1 MVSPELEDK
10 FDRATEA
17 LAEGFRE
24 LEKFG
29 GISLPALLDTS
40 YTHLIISFTP
50 GITRRFTEAGGVYYE
65 VEEYASRYLGGASQ
79 KLPEALDA
87 LKTICASNVFEG
99 AKMPES
105 LRVKAHSLILGNFPG
120 AKRRGPPL
128 SKDFTLRFV
137 MRQSALSVRNAFELS
152 LTRHDGPRTMSACDA
167 VSMVADQ
174 FGVRVTYKSL
184 ESWCTSKKHQG
195 FRDRA
200 DAIWNHLTD
209 QYLVKVG
216 ALKES
221 PSNLSGP
228 FAELG
233 RMRR

>member
-1 MVSPELEDK
+1 MVSPESEDK

-24 LEKFG
+24 LEKLG
-29 GISLPALLDTS
+29 GVSLAELLDAP
-40 YTHLIISFTP
+40 YTHLIISCTP
-50 GITRRFTEAGGVYYE
+50 GITQRFTEAGGVYYE
-65 VEEYASRYLGGASQ
+65 VEEYASLYLGGAAQ

-99 AKMPES
+99 AKMPTS
-105 LRVKAHSLILGNFPG
+105 LRMKAHSLILGNFPG

-128 SKDFTLRFV
+128 SKNFTLKFA
-137 MRQSALSVRNAFELS
+137 MRQSALSARNAFDLS
-152 LTRHDGPRTMSACDA
+152 LTRHDGPTTMSACDA
-167 VSMVADQ
+167 VSMVAEK
-174 FGVRVTYKSL
+174 FGLRVPYKSL

-200 DAIWNHLTD
+200 DSIWNHLTD
-209 QYLVKVG
+209 QYLISVG
-216 ALKES
+216 ALTKS
-221 PSNLSGP
+221 PTSLSGP

-233 RMRR
+233 RMRK